1 MGVWYKPVAGRRVG
15 MIMLAGSWYGRGS
28 YPFCPQE
35 PAMPSNRVAGC
46 RASLAC
52 CCACGC
58 VTRQPRYPTDLT
70 DRQWAVLEP
79 ALPVMLCDTE
89 LGGRPERHCRRT
101 MIDAMLYVVDNGV
114 KWRALPADFPPWR
127 TVYGMHA
134 RWRKDGV
141 LADITD
147 LLRGRVRQA
156 AGRHPEPSAAVMD
169 SQSVRESAEGVVPA
183 ATSGY
188 DGSKMV
194 NGRKRHLLT
203 DTMGLLITATA
214 TAANVPDRI
223 GAAVLLRRARRRGR
237 QRLALAWGDRGYEG
251 EDWTAWAQRELGIT
265 IEVVYRDPAASAT
278 FTVLPRRWVI
288 ERTNA
293 WISRRRRCAR
303 DYERLPAHHEAM
315 VYWAA
320 ILQMTRRLAKSPTS

>member
-1 MGVWYKPVAGRRVG
+1 
-15 MIMLAGSWYGRGS
+15 
-28 YPFCPQE
+28 
-35 PAMPSNRVAGC
+35 MPSNRAAGC

-52 CCACGC
+52 CCECGC
-58 VTRQPRYPTDLT
+58 LTRLPRYPTDLT
-70 DRQWAVLEP
+70 DGQWAVLEP
-79 ALPVMLCDTE
+79 ALPVMLCDTG
-89 LGGRPERHCRRT
+89 LGGRPEKHRRRT
-101 MIDAMLYVVDNGV
+101 MIDAMFYVVDNGI

-147 LLRGRVRQA
+147 LLRARVRTA
-156 AGRHPEPSAAVMD
+156 AGRHPEPSAAIMD
-169 SQSVRESAEGVVPA
+169 SQTVRESAEGVVPA

-188 DGSKMV
+188 DGSKKV

-203 DTMGLLITATA
+203 DTLGLLITAAA
-214 TAANVPDRI
+214 TAANVSDRH

-237 QRLALAWGDRGYEG
+237 RRLALAWGDRGYEG
-251 EDWTAWAQRELGIT
+251 EDWTAWAQHELGIT
-265 IEVVYRDPAASAT
+265 IEVVYRDPAASHT

-315 VYWAA
+315 VHWAA
-320 ILQMTRRLAKSPTS
+320 ILQMTRRLARNPE